1 MAARAPTLRASLGA
15 KARRGLTGVL
25 LAFTVA
31 LLVRPVLFLT
41 AALGDDDG
49 TADLWPALAAT
60 AFHLVVL
67 ALAVSLFRR
76 ARRKQPTAT

>member
-1 MAARAPTLRASLGA
+1 MDRSAPRLGDTLRA
-15 KARRGLTGVL
+15 KALRGLTGVL
-25 LAFTVA
+25 LAFAVA

-49 TADLWPALAAT
+49 TGDLWPALAAT
-60 AFHLVVL
+60 VAHLVVL

-76 ARRKQPTAT
+76 AR